1 MKLLHWINIRLI
13 GIIAIMGFLFAFAVK
28 RNENKRLEKSVVVFV
43 GDNPPFVKQ
52 QTVDKLLIE
61 NKSWASS
68 FKKDELDLNKLENVI
83 DNHKMIEKSQVF
95 VSIDGVL
102 KAVVKQRTPIARFF
116 NESNSFYLDYKGSI
130 MPLSDNFTAHVPL
143 VFGKIKQEN
152 KVQITDLF
160 REVYDDA
167 FLKENIIGGEILDN
181 GAVVL
186 RNRNYDFKIYFGI
199 AQNIKEKFKKYKAFF
214 QKADA
219 DSSLLKYKMIDL
231 RFEKQVVC
239 TK

>member
-13 GIIAIMGFLFAFAVK
+13 GIIVIMVFLFAFAVK
-28 RNENKRLEKSVVVFV
+28 RNENRSLEKSVVVFV

-167 FLKENIIGGEILDN
+167 FLKENVIGGEILDN

>member
-13 GIIAIMGFLFAFAVK
+13 GIIVIMGFLFAFAVK
-28 RNENKRLEKSVVVFV
+28 RNENRRLEKSVVIFV

>member
-13 GIIAIMGFLFAFAVK
+13 GIIVIMGFLFAFAVK
-28 RNENKRLEKSVVVFV
+28 RNENRRLEKSVVVFV
-43 GDNPPFVKQ
+43 GDNSPFVKQ

-181 GAVVL
+181 GAIVL

>member
-13 GIIAIMGFLFAFAVK
+13 GIIVIMGFLFAFAVK
-28 RNENKRLEKSVVVFV
+28 RNENRRLEKSVVVFV

>member
-13 GIIAIMGFLFAFAVK
+13 GIIVIMVFLFAFAVK
-28 RNENKRLEKSVVVFV
+28 RNENRRLEKSVVVFV

-61 NKSWASS
+61 NRSWASS
-68 FKKDELDLNKLENVI
+68 FKKVELDLNKLENTI

-152 KVQITDLF
+152 NAQITDLF
-160 REVYDDA
+160 REVYDDV

-181 GAVVL
+181 GVVVL
-186 RNRNYDFKIYFGI
+186 RNRNYDCKIYFGL

>member
-28 RNENKRLEKSVVVFV
+28 RNENRRLEKSVVVFV